1 MPIFNITYNAPKII
15 QEINLHLGKPHRWI
29 DRLKLGG
36 IGSRRMVVDS
46 RSPNFDPYMLQ
57 EHYLTYTNIELRP
70 QGIMIHIHKK
80 LENYAWVLSFGNFS
94 FRKKQQNLIIEAE
107 QGFIEFRDAFVFN
120 QAFIDKL
127 IQQAQQQDKY

>member
-1 MPIFNITYNAPKII
+1 MCLLVKSRIVLLYKNFTYIFI
-15 QEINLHLGKPHRWI
+15 
-29 DRLKLGG
+29 
-36 IGSRRMVVDS
+36 V
-46 RSPNFDPYMLQ
+46 
-57 EHYLTYTNIELRP
+57 
-70 QGIMIHIHKK
+70 
-80 LENYAWVLSFGNFS
+80 AWVLSFGNFS